1 MGKIG
6 LKTFETIPKGT
17 YPMKVVKVNHKETY
31 NKVEMTLET
40 EAGKQYTERF
50 DLNVDGGAW
59 AFSITARNLLNNND
73 IDAIDPKELVGK
85 FAMFEVTHET
95 VEYKGRDAVFARARS
110 IAPANGFDDEPEDD
124 DEDDDEEEAPAPAPK
139 KSSKMDLDSILGDD

>member
-6 LKTFETIPKGT
+6 LKAFELIPVGE

-40 EAGKQYTERF
+40 AEHKQFTERF

-59 AFSITARNLLNNND
+59 AFSITARNLLNDDN

-85 FAMFEVTHET
+85 YAMFEVTHEVT
-95 VEYKGRDAVFARARS
+95 EYKGRNTTFARARS
-110 IAPANGFDDEPEDD
+110 IGPATGFEADEE
-124 DEDDDEEEAPAPAPK
+124 DEDEAPAPK
-139 KSSKMDLDSILGDD
+139 KSSKMDLNSILGDD